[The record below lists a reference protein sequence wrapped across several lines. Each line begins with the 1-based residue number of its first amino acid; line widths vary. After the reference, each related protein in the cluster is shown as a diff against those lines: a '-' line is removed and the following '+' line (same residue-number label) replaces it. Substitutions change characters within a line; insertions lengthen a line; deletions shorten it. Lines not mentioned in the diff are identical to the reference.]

1 MPISIEDFPASH
13 VFFIECY
20 LQIFREPRGTN
31 TWVMAPVNR
40 GLIPLPRRDRE
51 LNISCRIPVQNQ
63 RIEVNL
69 D

>member
-1 MPISIEDFPASH
+1 MPISIEDVPASH

-40 GLIPLPRRDRE
+40 GLIPLLMAKKRMVAWW
-51 LNISCRIPVQNQ
+51 LISLSRLKSYIP
-63 RIEVNL
+63 
-69 D
+69 

>member
-40 GLIPLPRRDRE
+40 GLIPLLMAKKGWLPGGSSH
-51 LNISCRIPVQNQ
+51 LVG
-63 RIEVNL
+63 
-69 D
+69 